1 MSGAP
6 TLDHILRQRHGA
18 RQEVVNVDER
28 MVKLV
33 IFALGPHWFA
43 FPGTHIREI
52 LAQAV
57 VHFVPGCPP
66 SLEGVINVRG
76 DIATVI
82 RLHDVLQ
89 LPAPASGQDS
99 AIMLGSGAGIES
111 GLRVDRIIDVVDV
124 AHSSIQP
131 PPATLGEPLR
141 TLVLGVVHFQDQP
154 VSLLDL
160 ERLLAGY
167 AEGLTG

>member
-1 MSGAP
+1 MSEP
-6 TLDHILRQRHGA
+6 TLDHILSQRHEA
-18 RQEVVNVDER
+18 RREVVNVDEP

-33 IFALGPHWFA
+33 IFALGDAWFA
-43 FPGTHIREI
+43 FHGSGIREI
-52 LAQAV
+52 LAEAV

-89 LPAPASGQDS
+89 LPAPATGQDS
-99 AIMLGSGAGIES
+99 AIMLGSGAGIDS

-141 TLVLGVVHFQDQP
+141 TLVLGVAHFQDRP
-154 VSLLDL
+154 VTVLDL
-160 ERLLAGY
+160 DRLFADY
-167 AEGLTG
+167 ASGLG